1 MKKLILIFDFDGTI
15 ANTLPHM
22 IKIGNKLSEKFHFK
36 KIEPAE
42 IEILKDKTSQE
53 IIKHLQIPILK
64 IPMIAAQ
71 AKKDLHKEIALIE
84 PKQGLKEILRQLKSS
99 NCQMGILTSNS
110 LKNVT
115 KFLEKHALN
124 VFDFITPTSKIWSKN
139 ISLKRVIKKY
149 RLSQKDIIYIGDE
162 IRDIIAAKK
171 AGVQTGAVTWGYN
184 SQKALKKHNPDYL
197 INTPQELLQLLSVK

>member
-15 ANTLPHM
+15 ANTLPQM
-22 IKIGNKLSEKFHFK
+22 IEIGNRLSVKFRFK

-53 IIKHLQIPILK
+53 IIKHLHIPIMK

-71 AKKDLHKEIALIE
+71 AKKDLHKQIAMIE
-84 PKQGLKEILRQLKSS
+84 PKQGLKEILLRLKLSG
-99 NCQMGILTSNS
+99 CKMGILTSNS

-124 VFDFITPTSKIWSKN
+124 VFDFITPASKIWSKN
-139 ISLKRVIKKY
+139 ISLKKVIKKY
-149 RLSQKDIIYIGDE
+149 HFSQKDIIYIGDE

-171 AGVQTGAVTWGYN
+171 AGVKACAVSWGYN

-197 INTPQELLQLLSVK
+197 INTPQELLQLLSVE